1 MKLKV
6 LQLNINA
13 DNYFSQ
19 VSNFLKTH
27 DFDIIN
33 LQEVA
38 GKSTIAGNINCKI
51 DCFNELKKI
60 LEPNYHSNLAIS
72 DRFSSDPVNSYMA
85 NATFFKKS
93 ITLISADTLVLH
105 KANGIFPSSSQDF
118 QNESRNAIILKLKYE
133 NKEFYVL
140 NAHLVWGK
148 DDIEKD
154 FMRKQNLKLIE
165 FVSKIKQPFILT
177 GDFNI
182 SPHQP
187 SILDSNKIAT
197 NLTSKY
203 DITNTLNPRTH
214 RAKHLFPKGLAV
226 DYIFLGNGFYETG
239 FKVLDNLDLSDH
251 LGLISDVEL

>member
-1 MKLKV
+1 MKLKI

-13 DNYFSQ
+13 DNYFLN
-19 VSNFLKTH
+19 VSDFLKSH

-38 GKSTIAGNINCKI
+38 GKSTIAGNVNCKI
-51 DCFNELKKI
+51 DCFKELKKI
-60 LEPNYHSNLAIS
+60 LEPSYNCEIAIS
-72 DRFSSDPVNSYMA
+72 DRFTSDPINSYMA

-93 ITLISADTLVLH
+93 LALISADTLILH
-105 KANGIFPSSSQDF
+105 KAEGIFSSSSQDF

-154 FMRKQNLKLIE
+154 FMRIQNLKLVE

-182 SPHQP
+182 SPLQP
-187 SILDSNKIAT
+187 SILDLNKIAT

-203 DITNTLNPRTH
+203 NITNTLNPRTH
-214 RAKHLFPKGLAV
+214 RATHLFPKGLAV
-226 DYIFLGNGFYETG
+226 DYIFLGNGFYDTY
-239 FKVLDNLDLSDH
+239 FQVLTDPDLSDH
-251 LGLISDVEL
+251 LGLTSDVEI